1 MATLLA
7 AFHGVNSVF
16 GFLVA
21 AVYLARR
28 SLGEGKLTVAF

>member
-16 GFLVA
+16 GIPVA

-28 SLGEGKLTVAF
+28 SLGEGRLTVAF